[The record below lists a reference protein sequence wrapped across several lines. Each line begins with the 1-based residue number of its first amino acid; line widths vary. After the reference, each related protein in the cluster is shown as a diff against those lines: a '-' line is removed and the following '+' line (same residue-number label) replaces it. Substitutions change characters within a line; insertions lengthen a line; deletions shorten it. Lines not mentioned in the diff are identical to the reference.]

1 MKPLT
6 SITGTAVLALL
17 CSALTAAGDNTPVPT
32 SITWDAGNPTNQI
45 LLTWYATPTKEY
57 QVLTT
62 PALGRAWQPLTNGLL
77 AASNNLVRFGT
88 QAGGAARF
96 YRVVKRDTDPPAVA
110 RLWPADGAMAVPPQ
124 SQLMVWLQD
133 ETGVDPNS
141 ISLAVGTNAPVTL
154 SDPRLSFQNGLLTY
168 TPATNQFLGANGQFV
183 TNQLVVADTLG
194 NRGTNA
200 WGVKLA
206 LAPVLA
212 PSVVII
218 SPSSPLTLL
227 STNGSTFVF
236 SYTNASSG
244 LTNGSILVSTDT
256 NFAYKL
262 LVLSVAD
269 NPAGRTVSLVTTQAA
284 LADILVQG
292 SVRFLGTDFV
302 PDPGLGAQPEP
313 KDLGT
318 TIQLGPTTLY
328 TGGGVEIDVPAG
340 QLSFSPDFTIAAEFG
355 ATPSF
360 DLDINATMEF
370 DLTLHASWQHSWN
383 WSGSQGIGTPIH
395 QFKLL
400 GWIPT
405 PIPIPVWAEA
415 VWEFN
420 VGAEAQVAA
429 QAGVTAGFASSWNLD
444 FGTHLRNGQW
454 TPYATENV
462 TVTPYPLSWQGTGSG
477 QLTAYVEPKLTV
489 CLESLA
495 GPTADL
501 KPYLELDVAACV
513 QPGQAGADAWLYDG
527 LSSTLALDVRFW
539 NENWGNLPSW
549 ELFNLRQPVPGAH
562 WSYTTPVG
570 APMQTIPN
578 MAWIPCGTFVMGSP
592 ASEAE
597 RASDETQHA
606 VTLTRGFYMRQYL
619 VTQADYLAVVGNNPS
634 YFTTEDWYGNPIA
647 PDLSRPVEQVSW
659 DDVTAYCAALTAREQ
674 VAGRLAA
681 GWVYRLPTES
691 EWEYACRAGTTTAF
705 YCGSALR
712 SGMANFIAHSEYD
725 ASVGTIDN
733 PNGIFLA
740 CTTPVGSYQP
750 NAWGL
755 YDMAGNVWEWC
766 WDWYGTYP
774 TGSVADPSGPASGS
788 GRVIRGGGWFDYA
801 WYCRSAYRADPD
813 PSLRYL
819 DLGFRVVLAP
829 GQP

>member
-6 SITGTAVLALL
+6 SITCWAALALL
-17 CSALTAAGDNTPVPT
+17 LALTAAADNTPVST
-32 SITWDAGNPTNQI
+32 TITWDASNPTNRI
-45 LLTWYATPTKEY
+45 LLTWYATPTKQY

-62 PALGRAWQPLTNGLL
+62 TALGQPWQPLTNGLL
-77 AASNNLVRFGT
+77 VASNNLVRFGT
-88 QAGGAARF
+88 QADRAARF
-96 YRVVKRDTDPPAVA
+96 YRVVKRDIDAPTVA
-110 RLWPADGAMAVPPQ
+110 RLLPADGAIAVQRQ
-124 SQLMVWLQD
+124 SQLMVWLRD
-133 ETGVDPNS
+133 ETGVDTNS
-141 ISLAVGTNAPVTL
+141 ISLAVGANAPVTL
-154 SDPRLSFQNGLLTY
+154 ADSRMSFQNGLLTY
-168 TPATNQFLGANGQFV
+168 TPATNQFLGADGDFV

-194 NRGTNA
+194 NRGTNT

-206 LAPVLA
+206 LAPILA
-212 PSVVII
+212 PGVVII

-227 STNGSTFVF
+227 STNGATFVF

-256 NFAYKL
+256 NFSYKL

-269 NPAGRTVSLVTTQAA
+269 NPAAHTVSLVTTQAA

-292 SVRFLGTDFV
+292 SVRFFGGDFV
-302 PDPGLGAQPEP
+302 PEPGPGARP
-313 KDLGT
+313 KDLST
-318 TIQLGPTTLY
+318 TISLGPTTLY

-340 QLSFSPDFTIAAEFG
+340 QLTFSPDFSIAAEFG
-355 ATPSF
+355 AAPSF

-370 DLTLHASWQHSWN
+370 DLTLHASWQDTWN
-383 WSGSQGIGTPIH
+383 WSGSQSIGEPIH
-395 QFKLL
+395 QFQLL

-429 QAGVTAGFASSWNLD
+429 EAGVAAGFASSWSLD

-454 TPYATENV
+454 TPYATETA

-477 QLTAYVEPKLTV
+477 QLAAYVEPKLTIY
-489 CLESLA
+489 LESLA

-501 KPYLELDVAACV
+501 KPYLELDVHACV
-513 QPGQAGADAWLYDG
+513 QPGEAGVDAWLYDG
-527 LSSTLALDVRFW
+527 LSSTLAVDVRFW
-539 NENWGNLPSW
+539 NENWANLPSW
-549 ELFNLRQPVPGAH
+549 ELFNLRQPVPGGH
-562 WSYTTPVG
+562 WTYTTPVG

-597 RASDETQHA
+597 RNSDETQHT
-606 VTLTRGFYMRQYL
+606 VTLSQGFYMGKYL
-619 VTQADYLAVVGNNPS
+619 VTQAEYLAVMGNNPS
-634 YFTTEDWYGNPIA
+634 YFTTEDANGNPI
-647 PDLSRPVEQVSW
+647 PLDLSRPVEQVSW
-659 DDVTAYCAALTAREQ
+659 YDATNYCGKLSRQEQ
-674 VAGRLAA
+674 AAGRLPA

-712 SGMANFIAHSEYD
+712 SGMANFYGYYEYD
-725 ASVGTIDN
+725 ASVGDIYN

-755 YDMAGNVWEWC
+755 YDMDGNVWEWC
-766 WDWYGTYP
+766 RDWYGTYP
-774 TGSVADPSGPASGS
+774 TGSVTDPAGPASGS
-788 GRVIRGGGWFDYA
+788 LRVIRGGCWISNAGL
-801 WYCRSAYRADPD
+801 CRSAIRNYFN
-813 PSLRYL
+813 PS
-819 DLGFRVVLAP
+819 
-829 GQP
+829 

>member
-6 SITGTAVLALL
+6 SITGSAALALL
-17 CSALTAAGDNTPVPT
+17 CSALIAAADNTPIAAT
-32 SITWDAGNPTNQI
+32 ITWDAGNPTNRI

-62 PALGRAWQPLTNGLL
+62 TALGQPWQPLTNGLL
-77 AASNNLVRFGT
+77 VASNNLARFGT
-88 QAGGAARF
+88 RADRAARF
-96 YRVVKRDTDPPAVA
+96 YRVVKRDTDPPTVA
-110 RLWPADGAMAVPPQ
+110 RLLPADGAIAVPPQ

-133 ETGVDPNS
+133 ETGVDTNS

-154 SDPRLSFQNGLLTY
+154 ADPRLSFQNGLLTY

-183 TNQLVVADTLG
+183 TNRLAVADTLG
-194 NRGTNA
+194 NRGTNT
-200 WGVKLA
+200 WGVKLE

-256 NFAYKL
+256 NFSYKL

-269 NPAGRTVSLVTTQAA
+269 NPAAHTVSLVTTQAA

-292 SVRFLGTDFV
+292 SVRFFGNDFV
-302 PDPGLGAQPEP
+302 PEPAPGVRPM
-313 KDLGT
+313 DLST
-318 TIQLGPTTLY
+318 SIPLGPTTLY
-328 TGGGVEIDVPAG
+328 TGGGVEVDVPSG
-340 QLSFSPDFTIAAEFG
+340 QLTFSPDFTIAAEFG

-370 DLTLHASWQHSWN
+370 DLTLQASWQNSWN
-383 WSGSQGIGTPIH
+383 WSGSQGIGEPIH

-429 QAGVTAGFASSWNLD
+429 EAGVTAGFASSWNLD

-477 QLTAYVEPKLTV
+477 QLTAYVEPKLTIY
-489 CLESLA
+489 LESLA

-513 QPGQAGADAWLYDG
+513 QPGQAGVDAWEYAG
-527 LSSTLALDVRFW
+527 LSSTLAVDVRFW
-539 NENWGNLPSW
+539 NKDWANLPSW
-549 ELFNLRQPVPGAH
+549 ELFNLRQPIPGAQ

-570 APMQTIPN
+570 APMQTMPN
-578 MAWIPCGTFVMGSP
+578 MVWVPCGTFVMGSP

-597 RASDETQHA
+597 RGDDETQHT
-606 VTLTRGFYMRQYL
+606 VTLTQGFYMGQYL

-634 YFTTEDWYGNPIA
+634 SFTTADWNGNPIA
-647 PDLSRPVEQVSW
+647 LNLSRPVESVSW
-659 DDVTAYCAALTAREQ
+659 DDATAYCAQLTAREQ
-674 VAGRLAA
+674 SAGRLAA

-705 YCGSALR
+705 YCGSGLR
-712 SGMANFIAHSEYD
+712 SGMANFYGFDEYD
-725 ASVGTIDN
+725 ASVGDIYN
-733 PNGIFLA
+733 PNGIYLA

-766 WDWYGTYP
+766 WDWYGEYP
-774 TGSVADPSGPASGS
+774 TGGVSDPAGPASGF
-788 GRVIRGGGWFDYA
+788 GRVVRGGYWRSSA
-801 WYCRSAYRADPD
+801 RLCRSADRDYHY
-813 PSLRYL
+813 PSSRYSSI
-819 DLGFRVVLAP
+819 GFRVVLAP

>member
-1 MKPLT
+1 MKALT
-6 SITGTAVLALL
+6 STANRAALALL
-17 CSALTAAGDNTPVPT
+17 CSALTAAAGNTPIAT
-32 SITWDAGNPTNQI
+32 TITWDASNPTNRI

-62 PALGRAWQPLTNGLL
+62 TALGQPWQPLTNGLL
-77 AASNNLVRFGT
+77 VASNNLVRFGT

-96 YRVVKRDTDPPAVA
+96 YRVVKRDTDAPTVA
-110 RLWPADGAMAVPPQ
+110 RLWPADGAIAVPPQ

-133 ETGVDPNS
+133 ETGVDTNS

-154 SDPRLSFQNGLLTY
+154 ADPRLTFQNGLLTY

-194 NRGTNA
+194 NRGTNT

-206 LAPVLA
+206 LAPILA
-212 PSVVII
+212 PSVVIV

-236 SYTNASSG
+236 SYANASSG
-244 LTNGSILVSTDT
+244 LTNGSLLVSTDT
-256 NFAYKL
+256 NLAYKL

-269 NPAGRTVSLVTTQAA
+269 NPAGHTVSLVTTQAA
-284 LADILVQG
+284 LADILLQG
-292 SVRFLGTDFV
+292 SVRFFGNDFV
-302 PDPGLGAQPEP
+302 PEPGPGVRA
-313 KDLGT
+313 KDLST
-318 TIQLGPTTLY
+318 TILLGPTTLY
-328 TGGGVEIDVPAG
+328 SAGGVEVDVPAG
-340 QLSFSPDFTIAAEFG
+340 QLTFSPDLMVAAEFG

-383 WSGSQGIGTPIH
+383 WSGSQGVGTPIH

-429 QAGVTAGFASSWNLD
+429 EAGVTAGFASSWNLA

-477 QLTAYVEPKLTV
+477 QLTGYVEPKLTIY
-489 CLESLA
+489 LESLA

-527 LSSTLALDVRFW
+527 LSSTLAVDVRFW
-539 NENWGNLPSW
+539 NKDWANLPSW

-570 APMQTIPN
+570 APMQAIPN
-578 MAWIPCGTFVMGSP
+578 MA
-592 ASEAE
+592 
-597 RASDETQHA
+597 
-606 VTLTRGFYMRQYL
+606 
-619 VTQADYLAVVGNNPS
+619 
-634 YFTTEDWYGNPIA
+634 
-647 PDLSRPVEQVSW
+647 
-659 DDVTAYCAALTAREQ
+659 
-674 VAGRLAA
+674 
-681 GWVYRLPTES
+681 
-691 EWEYACRAGTTTAF
+691 
-705 YCGSALR
+705 
-712 SGMANFIAHSEYD
+712 
-725 ASVGTIDN
+725 
-733 PNGIFLA
+733 
-740 CTTPVGSYQP
+740 
-750 NAWGL
+750 
-755 YDMAGNVWEWC
+755 
-766 WDWYGTYP
+766 
-774 TGSVADPSGPASGS
+774 
-788 GRVIRGGGWFDYA
+788 
-801 WYCRSAYRADPD
+801 
-813 PSLRYL
+813 
-819 DLGFRVVLAP
+819 
-829 GQP
+829 